1 MMQVRALAP
10 DDAPALIVLRREAL
24 THDPLAF
31 GASPDDDRGLSLDQ
45 MRASLATPA
54 GSAVFG
60 AFDGG
65 ALVGMVGVT
74 RVERVKMRHREMVW
88 GMYVTPAARG
98 KGVGSSILRAA
109 VDHARSWPGVL
120 QVHLA
125 VTDAAVHA
133 QRMYL
138 RAGFREWGLEPR
150 ALQWEGRH
158 VDEHHMVLDLG

>member
-1 MMQVRALAP
+1 MQVRLLEP

-24 THDPLAF
+24 TTDPLAF
-31 GASPDDDRGLSLDQ
+31 GASVDDDRGLALDQ

-54 GSAVFG
+54 SGVIFG

-65 ALVGMVGVT
+65 ALLGMVGVT
-74 RVERVKMRHREMVW
+74 RVERVKMRHRAMVW
-88 GMYVTPAARG
+88 GMYVTSAARG
-98 KGVGSSILRAA
+98 RGVGAALLRAA

-133 QRMYL
+133 QRMYR
-138 RAGFREWGLEPR
+138 RAGFREWGVEPR

-158 VDEHHMVLDLG
+158 VDEHHMVLDLT

>member
-1 MMQVRALAP
+1 MQVRALQP

-24 THDPLAF
+24 TNDPLAF
-31 GASPDDDRGLSLDQ
+31 GASVDDDRGLSLDQ
-45 MRASLATPA
+45 MRASLASPTT
-54 GSAVFG
+54 SAVFG

-65 ALVGMVGVT
+65 ALVGMVGLT
-74 RVERVKMRHREMVW
+74 RVDRVKMRHRAMVW
-88 GMYVTPAARG
+88 GMYVTLAARG
-98 KGVGSSILRAA
+98 KGVGAALLRAA
-109 VDHARSWPGVL
+109 VDHARDWPGVL

-125 VTDAAVHA
+125 VTDTAVHA

-158 VDEHHMVLDLG
+158 VDEHHMVLDLT